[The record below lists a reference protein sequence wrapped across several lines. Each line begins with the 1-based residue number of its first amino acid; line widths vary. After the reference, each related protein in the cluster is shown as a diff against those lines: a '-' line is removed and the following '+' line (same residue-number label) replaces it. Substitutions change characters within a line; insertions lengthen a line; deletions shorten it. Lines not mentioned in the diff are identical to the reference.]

1 MTRAQTQTAE
11 TQARITPKRA
21 LEILRQGNRR
31 FVDGTLAERDYH
43 EQVEVTSH
51 GQYPFAIV
59 LGCIDSRVP
68 PEILFDQGI
77 GDVFTTRVAGNVVS
91 ADVLGSM
98 EFACRM
104 AHSKL
109 VVVLGHTMCGAV
121 AGALQGAELGNLT
134 TLLDKIGPATKV
146 LVEDDHLPENLTPQ
160 IIERVAEA
168 NVVRMVARIREES
181 PVLAE
186 MEATGEIAVVG
197 AMYHVE
203 SGEVV
208 FLESD

>member
-1 MTRAQTQTAE
+1 MTRAQTQTAKS
-11 TQARITPKRA
+11 QAEITPERA
-21 LEILRQGNRR
+21 LEMLRNGNRR
-31 FVDGTLAERDYH
+31 FVNDELAERDLH
-43 EQVEVTSH
+43 EQVEITSH
-51 GQYPFAIV
+51 GQHPFAIV

-68 PEILFDQGI
+68 PEIIFDQGI

-91 ADVLGSM
+91 PDVLGSM

-104 AHSKL
+104 AHSRL

-121 AGALQGAELGNLT
+121 AGVLQGAELGKLT

-146 LVEDDHLPENLTPQ
+146 LVEDDRLPENLTPQ
-160 IIERVAEA
+160 IIERVAES

-186 MEATGEIAVVG
+186 MEAAGEIAVVG